1 MEEHVMALTDKY
13 KQLLDTAKTLGV
25 SNLQAREQDNVLYID
40 GVAPSGAA
48 KDQLWDVYGKL
59 DPDFRSGDV
68 VMNINVSTMVAGS
81 KAVVSTQSSNLN
93 IRKGPGTDQPIVG
106 KAAHQEEVTLV
117 SKTNDLWWLIRTNA
131 GAEGY
136 ASAEYLSPTN

>member
-1 MEEHVMALTDKY
+1 MALQDKY
-13 KQLLDTAKTLGV
+13 KELVDTATTSGV
-25 SNLQAREQDNVLYID
+25 KNLQVREQDGVLYID
-40 GVAPSGAA
+40 GEAPGGNV
-48 KDQLWDVYGKL
+48 KDQLWATYDKL

-81 KAVVSTQSSNLN
+81 KAKVTTQQSNLN

-106 KAAHQEEVTLV
+106 KAAHNEMVTLV
-117 SKTNDLWWLIRTNA
+117 SKSNDQWWLIRTDG

-136 ASAEYLSPTN
+136 AYAEYLSVQ